1 MKRSSPAPLRI
12 LLFDRSS
19 ETLRLVQDKLR
30 SFTRPHE
37 VTVASS
43 LLEFRGLLHQR
54 SPHVILSAL
63 EHPDASGLDIL
74 RESRGIIAHIPFILL
89 ASVIDEFRITTC
101 LESGA
106 DDCVTV
112 DHLWRL
118 IPAIERSLAHKHER
132 EEARQTVS
140 LIRTMLERI
149 NDGVVAF
156 DREMNYTYVNPKAG
170 EMLGRVPEDL
180 IGRNYWTEY
189 PEAKGTPFANAY
201 MQALETQQPV
211 VLEEHYAPWN
221 RWFENRIYSSQEG
234 LTVFFTEITERKL
247 AEIALRHSE
256 QLLKSVFETV
266 PNGIAAVDRA
276 NSIVMANAEAE
287 RLLRLSKSDIATRSY
302 DDIQWKITSENG
314 SPFPKEE
321 LPVAKVLSTGRPVFH
336 VEHAIHHA
344 DGSRAALSINAA
356 PIRATSG
363 EITSVVMSITDLTER
378 KRAEAELQHE
388 RDFANGVLDS
398 LPGILYCYDDQ
409 FRFVRWNKNFE
420 RVSGYSSAEIERM
433 GPLDY
438 FRGDDRDLVRSRIG
452 EVFERGS
459 SNVEADFVSKD
470 GTRTPYYLTGVTT
483 TMAGKRHLVG
493 TGIDISERRRAER
506 ALRSGEQKFSTIF
519 QKAPFAAALSRVTDG
534 VIVEINHEFEV
545 LFGFSRI
552 ETLGKTSLEL
562 GLYADPAIRSRSADL
577 MRTEG
582 FVRNMEMK
590 LRTRSG
596 EVRDFLVST
605 EFVEINEERH
615 VLTTS
620 KDITDRKKS
629 EAALRESEQ
638 RMRLFIEHAPAALA
652 MFDREMR
659 YLAVSKRWL
668 TDYGLKDGEITGHSH
683 YEIFPEITEGWKS
696 VHQRGLRGEIVEAD
710 EDRFDRADGSVQWIR
725 WSVRPWHVTD
735 GNVGGIVIFTEDI
748 TYRKQAENKV
758 EETLRDVRALSA
770 RLQEIREEERT
781 RIAREIHDDLGQ
793 SLTALKIDLSWI
805 SSRLTLPE
813 PLMTQRL
820 QSTLGLADSLIGSVQ
835 RIATELRLG
844 ILDDFGLT
852 AALEWQTEEFSK
864 RTGIECT
871 IESVGE
877 LPDLPPPMATAG
889 FRIVQEALTNIVRH
903 ARARRVAV
911 RLARVGDNLTLE
923 VSDDGVGINSEDIVN
938 TRSLGLIGIRERALA
953 LGGRVEFTGTP
964 GKGTTVLVS
973 LPVRPPA
980 EKATA

>member
-1 MKRSSPAPLRI
+1 M
-12 LLFDRSS
+12 
-19 ETLRLVQDKLR
+19 
-30 SFTRPHE
+30 
-37 VTVASS
+37 
-43 LLEFRGLLHQR
+43 
-54 SPHVILSAL
+54 
-63 EHPDASGLDIL
+63 L
-74 RESRGIIAHIPFILL
+74 RESRGIFAHIPFILL
-89 ASVIDEFRITTC
+89 ASAIDEFRITTC

-118 IPAIERSLAHKHER
+118 LPAIERSLAHNRER
-132 EEARQTVS
+132 EEARQSVS
-140 LIRTMLERI
+140 QMRTMLERI

-156 DREMNYTYVNPKAG
+156 DREMNYTYVNLKAG

-180 IGRNYWTEY
+180 VGKNYWKEY

-201 MQALETQQPV
+201 VRALETQQPV

-221 RWFENRIYSSQEG
+221 RWFENRIHPSHDG

-247 AEIALRHSE
+247 AEIALKQSE
-256 QLLKSVFETV
+256 QLLQNVLETV
-266 PNGIAAVDRA
+266 PNGISVVDRA
-276 NSIVMANAEAE
+276 GRIVMANTEAE
-287 RLLRLSKSDIATRSY
+287 RLLRLSKSEIAHRSY
-302 DDIQWKITSENG
+302 DDVLWKITSVDG
-314 SPFPKEE
+314 GPFSADE
-321 LPVAKVLSTGRPVFH
+321 LPVAHVLRTGQPVFQ

-344 DGSRAALSINAA
+344 DGSRAVLSVNGA
-356 PIRATSG
+356 PIRDASG
-363 EITSVVMSITDLTER
+363 EISSVVTSITDLTER
-378 KRAEAELQHE
+378 KRAETELQHE

-438 FRGDDRDLVRSRIG
+438 FRGTERELVRSRIA

-470 GTRTPYYLTGVTT
+470 GTRTPYHLTGVTT
-483 TMAGKRHLVG
+483 TMGGTRHLVG
-493 TGIDISERRRAER
+493 TGIDISERKRAER
-506 ALRSGEQKFSTIF
+506 ALRAGEQKFSTIF

-545 LFGFSRI
+545 LFGFSRH
-552 ETLGKTSLEL
+552 ETIGKTTLEL
-562 GLYADPAIRSRSADL
+562 GLYADPAVRTRSADL
-577 MRTEG
+577 MLEQG

-596 EVRDFLVST
+596 DIRDFLVST
-605 EFVEINEERH
+605 EFVEINEDRH

-620 KDITDRKKS
+620 KDITDRKKT

-659 YLAVSKRWL
+659 YLAVSNRWL
-668 TDYGLKDGEITGHSH
+668 TDYGLKNGDIIGHSH
-683 YEIFPEITEGWKS
+683 YEIFPEITDGWKN
-696 VHQRGLRGEIVEAD
+696 VHQQGMRGDVIESD

-725 WSVRPWHVTD
+725 WSVRPWHATD
-735 GNVGGIVIFTEDI
+735 GSVGGIVIFTEDI
-748 TYRKQAENKV
+748 TYRKQTEDKVREN
-758 EETLRDVRALSA
+758 LRDVRALSA

-793 SLTALKIDLSWI
+793 TLTALKIDLAWI
-805 SSRLTLPE
+805 GTHLRSPE
-813 PLMTQRL
+813 PPLAHRIQA
-820 QSTLGLADSLIGSVQ
+820 TLGLADDLIGSVQ

-844 ILDDFGLT
+844 ILDDFGLP
-852 AALEWQTEEFSK
+852 AALEWQAEEFGK
-864 RTGIECT
+864 RTGIDCRFET
-871 IESVGE
+871 EGE
-877 LPDLPPPMATAG
+877 IPDLPPATATAG

-903 ARARRVAV
+903 AQARHVSV
-911 RLARVGDNLTLE
+911 RLAAVGDTLVLD
-923 VSDDGVGINSEDIVN
+923 VSDDGVGIALKDIVD
-938 TRSLGLIGIRERALA
+938 TKSLGLIGIRERAIA
-953 LGGRVEFTGTP
+953 MGGRVEFTGSS
-964 GKGTTVLVS
+964 GEGTTVRVTLPLS
-973 LPVRPPA
+973 LPDK
-980 EKATA
+980 ETIS